1 MEQVHLPEVDPRLLA
16 RAVLGLNLSLWHWYR
31 PRGTM
36 SLEQI
41 ADFFVRRQ
49 LTVLG
54 LSPALADDTPP
65 AIERAQAGTGS
76 R

>member
-1 MEQVHLPEVDPRLLA
+1 
-16 RAVLGLNLSLWHWYR
+16 VLGLNLSVWHWYR

-36 SLEQI
+36 SLEEI

-54 LSPALADDTPP
+54 LSPALAD
-65 AIERAQAGTGS
+65 
-76 R
+76 